1 MEEITVAIRSCGK
14 KENTLLQH
22 VARVRKAKNISFMDH
37 VPKEFAE
44 KMRVP
49 YEGIVAEKEAIITQ
63 LQPALKALRQKQNT
77 WVDTASALRLQV
89 DALQSRH
96 AEG

>member
-1 MEEITVAIRSCGK
+1 
-14 KENTLLQH
+14 
-22 VARVRKAKNISFMDH
+22 MDH

-89 DALQSRH
+89 DALQIGVVGSDFDTYMSLSERSQSVT
-96 AEG
+96 ELLRMYLR

>member
-1 MEEITVAIRSCGK
+1 MEEITVAIRSCRK

-63 LQPALKALRQKQNT
+63 LQRALKALRQKQNT
-77 WVDTASALRLQV
+77 WVDTASALRIQV